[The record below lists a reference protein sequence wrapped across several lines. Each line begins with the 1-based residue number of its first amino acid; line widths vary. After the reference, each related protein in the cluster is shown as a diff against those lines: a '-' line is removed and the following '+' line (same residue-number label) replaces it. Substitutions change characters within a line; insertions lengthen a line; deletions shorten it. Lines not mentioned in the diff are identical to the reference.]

1 MKPQLLYVINWNKAD
16 KTKTW
21 SGTGYSIYKALQKYF
36 EVEDI
41 PIPKDSLITKCH
53 KKLIEG
59 ANVSLLPQKIFL
71 EKGKS

>member
-1 MKPQLLYVINWNKAD
+1 MKPQLLYVINWNKTD

-41 PIPKDSLITKCH
+41 SIPKDNLILKCY
-53 KKLIEG
+53 KKLTG
-59 ANVSLLPQKIFL
+59 GVNVSLLPQKTFL
-71 EKGKS
+71 EKEES